1 LSAAVRVLVIDDE
14 SIVCLS
20 CTRILQPQGYEVR
33 TFQDPRAGLQEALN
47 GSYDLILLDLVMPEL
62 AGMQVLKRLRE
73 AEVPSRVVIITG
85 HASVE
90 TAVEAMKRG
99 ATDYLA
105 KPFSPTQLLAVLS
118 KALEA
123 GR

>member
-1 LSAAVRVLVIDDE
+1 MSAAARVLVIDDE

-20 CTRILQPQGYEVR
+20 CTRILQPRGYDVQ
-33 TFQDPRAGLQEALN
+33 TFQDPRAGLQEALT
-47 GSYDLILLDLVMPEL
+47 GGYDLILLDLVMPEL

-73 AEVPSRVVIITG
+73 AEIPSKVVIITG

-105 KPFSPTQLLAVLS
+105 KPFSPDQLLAVLS

-123 GR
+123 AQ